1 MKKQNAISLRTST
14 TETACKASGFAA
26 FTLIELLVVIAII
39 AILAAMLLPALAAA
53 KKKASQISCIN
64 SLKQVALAV
73 QMYGDDNSGILIPV
87 QSAPTANQISEP
99 WWVALTSYVTKS
111 ATNASAVTS
120 KTVLWGCP
128 TFNAYPT
135 NTLVSLGIVSSIGW
149 DSGYGLTSYPISNGN
164 GTPNFNNN
172 ANNNANN
179 AGYVPIKLDNITYK
193 SSRIACGDCNSYK
206 MQGTLANLGLLSST
220 QESVTRHSKRGNYF
234 FFDYHAQSLNYSQA
248 TNSYFYP
255 ANGF

>member
-1 MKKQNAISLRTST
+1 MFQT
-14 TETACKASGFAA
+14 TPRIARQFAG

-53 KKKASQISCIN
+53 KKRAQAISCVS

-87 QSAPTANQISEP
+87 QSAPTANQTSQP
-99 WWVALTSYVTKS
+99 WWVALTPYVTKS

-120 KTVLWGCP
+120 RTVLWGCP

-135 NTLVSLGIVSSIGW
+135 NTIISLGIVTSIGW
-149 DSGYGLTSYPISNGN
+149 DSGYGLTSYPISNAN
-164 GTPNFNNN
+164 GTPDFNND

-179 AGYVPIKLDNITYK
+179 AGYTPIKLDNITYK
-193 SSRIACGDCNSYK
+193 SSRIAGGDCNSYK
-206 MQGTLANLGLLSST
+206 MQGTLANLSLLSST
-220 QESVTRHSKRGNYF
+220 QESVTRHGKSANYF
-234 FFDYHAQSLNYSQA
+234 FFDYHVQSLKYSQA
-248 TNSYFYP
+248 TNSYFSP
-255 ANGF
+255 MTTDF